1 MNICL
6 MDDYLYHHG
15 VKGMKWGVR
24 NKRTSAVTKS
34 RKRFS
39 LFKKKTNTTNR
50 SKKKAAKKTRV
61 EDMTDLQL
69 DKAISRKQKEK
80 LYRELSQPQIS
91 AGKKLAKEVLTN
103 AARRAG
109 TDLTYQLMMHVGG
122 TSINKASGKEI
133 IKIKTDDEEKKKK
146 KAA

>member
-1 MNICL
+1 MEYL
-6 MDDYLYHHG
+6 SYEDFLYHHG
-15 VKGMKWGVR
+15 VKGMHWGIR
-24 NKRTSAVTKS
+24 NKRSAAKTKN
-34 RKRFS
+34 RKRIS
-39 LFKKKTNTTNR
+39 LFKKKTSRTNK

-91 AGKKLAKEVLTN
+91 AGKKIAKEVLTN

-109 TDLTYQLMMHVGG
+109 TDLTYQLMMHIGG
-122 TSINKASGKEI
+122 TTINKAAGKDV
-133 IKIKTDDEEKKKK
+133 IKIRKDDEEKKKK